1 MLCHKNAQNTMCH
14 LKLNTCFCNKH
25 GSGKFHK
32 QTEKSYEIL
41 FKIIITFMI
50 SVGEK

>member
-14 LKLNTCFCNKH
+14 LKLSTCFCNKH
-25 GSGKFHK
+25 GSGKF
-32 QTEKSYEIL
+32 QTEKTYQIL
-41 FKIIITFMI
+41 FKIIITFMV